1 VPELLYIK
9 LYLKNHISGLSDSVL
24 AMLPIHVWN
33 VFCIIV
39 VGVAYVVVTKPL
51 GAIGQITDTPWVA
64 KMHHETPIEHKVEI
78 SIVFTSRHRLAWSTL
93 MFKGMWSFFHSEI
106 QKFLGFKNKVRLL
119 IIYLKLAFSAWV
131 HFCVQKYENYAIV
144 LIILELQNSIT

>member
-1 VPELLYIK
+1 MHKVSCLTPCLFNISAGIYIK

-51 GAIGQITDTPWVA
+51 GAIGQITDTP
-64 KMHHETPIEHKVEI
+64 
-78 SIVFTSRHRLAWSTL
+78 
-93 MFKGMWSFFHSEI
+93 
-106 QKFLGFKNKVRLL
+106 
-119 IIYLKLAFSAWV
+119 
-131 HFCVQKYENYAIV
+131 
-144 LIILELQNSIT
+144 

>member
-1 VPELLYIK
+1 MKGTFISNQSILYIQ

-93 MFKGMWSFFHSEI
+93 MFIGMWSFLFWNS
-106 QKFLGFKNKVRLL
+106 KLFGFKKKERLL
-119 IIYLKLAFSAWV
+119 ITY
-131 HFCVQKYENYAIV
+131 
-144 LIILELQNSIT
+144 LELVFFFLGPFFCPKKPKIMRLF